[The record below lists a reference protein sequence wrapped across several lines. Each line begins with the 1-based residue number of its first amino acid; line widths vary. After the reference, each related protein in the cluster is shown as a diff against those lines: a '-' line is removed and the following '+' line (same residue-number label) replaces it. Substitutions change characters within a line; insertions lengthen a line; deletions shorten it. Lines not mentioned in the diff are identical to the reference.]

1 MNAAAAARTGP
12 WADVLEDR
20 GHEVVVLTS
29 REAVGEGDP
38 RVWASRFGVPSNQ
51 VGLVRRFLQEVRL
64 GRDIA
69 GELRRRVENLDLA
82 VITSPPFFLAT
93 LCAKVARR
101 CSLPYV
107 FDVRDRYPGV
117 LFELDLL
124 SPSGLPGKWL
134 SRMEQKAYAGAKLIA
149 TVTHSLKKELG
160 ETVDPKKV
168 LRVPNGFDGVLFPEE
183 LAERRKQE
191 NFTVVYHGRFSR
203 LHDVDALRRLAA
215 VTRRLDPDVR
225 FVVAGPVP
233 DDLREGDWG
242 ATTFLGELP
251 RGEIPGLLA
260 ECHLGVSLMKPSGAT
275 RVAMPAKVFEYLGA
289 GLPLLAAPEGELCE
303 FIRERGIGLAFDVV
317 DPQAMAEAIV
327 SLKSNAEAWNRMSAK
342 ARALRPELDRRI
354 TVIPFAKRLESLS

>member
-12 WADVLEDR
+12 WADALSKR
-20 GHEVVVLTS
+20 GHEVAVLTS
-29 REAVGEGDP
+29 REAAVEDDV
-38 RVWASRFGVPSNQ
+38 RVWVSCFGVPSNQ
-51 VGLVRRFLQEVRL
+51 VCLVRRFLPEVRL
-64 GRDIA
+64 GRDISR
-69 GELRRRVENLDLA
+69 ELRRRSANLALA

-124 SPSGLPGKWL
+124 SPSGLLGRWL
-134 SRMEQKAYAGAKLIA
+134 SRMERKAYTGAELIS

-160 ETVDPKKV
+160 KTVGLEKV
-168 LRVPNGFDGVLFPEE
+168 FRAPNGFDGVLFPEG
-183 LAERRKQE
+183 LAERKKRE

-203 LHDVDALRRLAA
+203 LHDVEALSWLAA
-215 VTRRLDPDVR
+215 ATRELDPNIR

-233 DDLREGDWG
+233 EDLRASDFG
-242 ATTFLGELP
+242 AVAFLGELP
-251 RGEIPGLLA
+251 RGEIPSLLG

-289 GLPLLAAPEGELCE
+289 GLPVLAAPEGELLE
-303 FIRERGIGLAFDVV
+303 FLREREIGLTFDVV
-317 DPQAMAEAIV
+317 YPQAMAEAIV
-327 SLKSNAEAWNRMSAK
+327 SLKNDAEAWSRMSAK
-342 ARALRPELDRRI
+342 ARALRPELERRTI
-354 TVIPFAKRLESLS
+354 AVPFAERLESLS